1 MKLPSPTSGA
11 LQTLRR
17 RAPRE
22 LRRWGW
28 PGALGAGLLLAAVFM
43 AAWLVPAARAELGE
57 IDAAADA
64 ARQRALNLA
73 RSQRS
78 VVTVVDPA
86 AQFRAAFP
94 PVQQRH
100 QRLAQV
106 MSIAASLGLEARRGE
121 FRELQESQLGLVRY
135 RLTLPLVG
143 HYAAARK
150 LVEQALRE
158 DAALS
163 LDNLRIERSDVQSD
177 TTRIELQFSLWMRPD
192 DAGNDTPPGA
202 PLSLSV
208 ATGPRP

>member
-1 MKLPSPTSGA
+1 MNMSSLTTGA
-11 LQTLRR
+11 PQTLRQ

-28 PGALGAGLLLAAVFM
+28 PGALGAGLLLAAVFT
-43 AAWLVPAARAELGE
+43 AAWRVPAARAELGE
-57 IDAAADA
+57 IDAAADI

-78 VVTVVDPA
+78 VAPVADPA

-94 PVQQRH
+94 PVQERH
-100 QRLAQV
+100 QRLARV
-106 MSIAASLGLEARRGE
+106 MALAASLGLEARRGE
-121 FRELQESQLGLVRY
+121 FREVQESQLGLVRY
-135 RLTLPLVG
+135 RLTLPVAG
-143 HYAAARK
+143 PYAAARK

-158 DAALS
+158 DPALS

-192 DAGNDTPPGA
+192 DAGTVAPPGA

>member
-1 MKLPSPTSGA
+1 MKWPSLASGA
-11 LQTLRR
+11 MQKLSQ

-28 PGALGAGLLLAAVFM
+28 PGALGAGLLLAAVFT
-43 AAWLVPAARAELGE
+43 AGWIVPAARAELAN
-57 IDAAADA
+57 IDSAADA

-78 VVTVVDPA
+78 VAAVVDPA

-100 QRLAQV
+100 QRLASV
-106 MSIAASLGLEARRGE
+106 MALAASLGLEARRGE
-121 FRELQESQLGLVRY
+121 FREVQEAQLGLLRY

-143 HYAAARK
+143 TYAAARK
-150 LVEQALRE
+150 LAEQSLRE

-177 TTRIELQFSLWMRPD
+177 TARIELQFSLWMRPD
-192 DAGNDTPPGA
+192 DATAGA
-202 PLSLSV
+202 LPATLPAFSV
-208 ATGPRP
+208 AAGPRP